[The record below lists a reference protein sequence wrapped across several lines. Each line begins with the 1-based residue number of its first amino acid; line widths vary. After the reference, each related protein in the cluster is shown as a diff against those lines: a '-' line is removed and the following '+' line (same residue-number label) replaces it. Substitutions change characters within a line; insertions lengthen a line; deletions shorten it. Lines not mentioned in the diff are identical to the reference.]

1 MANANSST
9 VTGKMSIVD
18 NKTNS
23 VLHRF
28 SDYAKREVTVQEGQI
43 SVHRPDTGVTT
54 VVPVRDS
61 VRVVPD

>member
-28 SDYAKREVTVQEGQI
+28 SDYAKREVTVQEG
-43 SVHRPDTGVTT
+43 SD
-54 VVPVRDS
+54 
-61 VRVVPD
+61 